1 MEQLIA
7 VLLTIFGSIIVV
19 LLSLLVASVNKRFDE
34 FNIRLANVEKKVN
47 CTDQKLDGVV
57 NLIIAM
63 LSASSEKIKEVMA
76 VVNTK
81 FGG

>member
-7 VLLTIFGSIIVV
+7 VLLSIFGTIIVV
-19 LLSLLVASVNKRFDE
+19 LLSLLVASINKRFEE
-34 FNIRLANVEKKVN
+34 FNTRLGSVEEKVD

-63 LSASSEKIKEVMA
+63 LSTSPEKIKEVMA